1 MYTELPWYLHW
12 TSQLCRMATLNS
24 PATYLELPS
33 YVEDPQTWWGGEG
46 WTGWLPWTPL
56 LPTLNSPAM
65 WRTPNMVSR
74 RERMDWMAISSG
86 SITSCP
92 SANLKNKN
100 YRYTF
105 FFSLAIIKYTCTLGW
120 VNLYQKFELEK
131 YTVCS
136 KLISKK
142 WKGVFLNF
150 GTTGLRICMD
160 LRKFASFLYLTL
172 LKICSQKFDRK

>member
-1 MYTELPWYLHW
+1 
-12 TSQLCRMATLNS
+12 
-24 PATYLELPS
+24 
-33 YVEDPQTWWGGEG
+33 
-46 WTGWLPWTPL
+46 
-56 LPTLNSPAM
+56 
-65 WRTPNMVSR
+65 
-74 RERMDWMAISSG
+74 MDWMAISSG

-131 YTVCS
+131 YTVRS

-142 WKGVFLNF
+142 WKGVFF
-150 GTTGLRICMD
+150 
-160 LRKFASFLYLTL
+160 KFWHNWLANLHGFA
-172 LKICSQKFDRK
+172 KICKLPVSNTFKDMQSKI